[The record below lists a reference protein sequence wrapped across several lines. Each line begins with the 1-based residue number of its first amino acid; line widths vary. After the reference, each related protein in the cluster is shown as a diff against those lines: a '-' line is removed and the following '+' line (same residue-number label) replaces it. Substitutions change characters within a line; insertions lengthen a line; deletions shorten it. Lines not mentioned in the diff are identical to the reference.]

1 MEKSS
6 SEIANG
12 LSKIGEKAFDFI
24 EKIIANPIME
34 VTGVL
39 TDKVKYW
46 RFKNQVDTIIKAK
59 EFLEKKGITIPH
71 KIPIKDLTTL
81 LEYSSL
87 EDEPVMQDKW
97 AKLLSNALDPN
108 NAFEATTVFSHILN
122 QMSIEEIKILE
133 YMFYNSF
140 ISSDTDRPYF
150 EKRSIRNM
158 LEIKYE
164 IYDLLIDNLTRLRLV
179 EDKMPELKNAS
190 KQVYLYTDNETPDDI
205 ELVASSKIRI
215 SKFGTELMRKIL

>member
-1 MEKSS
+1 MDKPSTELV
-6 SEIANG
+6 NG
-12 LSKIGEKAFDFI
+12 LGKMGEKAFDFI

-59 EFLEKKGITIPH
+59 EFLETKGIKIPN

-97 AKLLSNALDPN
+97 AKLLSNALDPD

-122 QMSIEEIKILE
+122 QISIEEIKILE
-133 YMFYNSF
+133 YIFYHSF
-140 ISSDTDRPYF
+140 IVSDTDRPYL
-150 EKRSIRNM
+150 EKRSIQNM
-158 LEIKYE
+158 LEIKYS
-164 IYDLLIDNLTRLRLV
+164 IYDLLIDNLSRLRLI
-179 EDKMPELKNAS
+179 EEKMPEVKNAS
-190 KQVYLYTDNETPDDI
+190 RQVYLYNGDETPDDI
-205 ELVASSKIRI
+205 ELVASNKIRI